1 MPDLD
6 SADLYSRLGVSQSAT
21 AEEIKRA
28 YLALVRRYT
37 PERAPEAFK
46 RIREAYETL
55 SNSDARR
62 QYDSRPDPR
71 VALLLNQAS
80 DAMKS
85 HEYQVAEQAYKKVLL
100 ASPGLGWVRNLLGL
114 CFLYQ
119 RRADE
124 AIAQYERLLR
134 ESGADASIHAN
145 AGQAYW
151 MAKRFDEAEREFRA
165 ARSAGDE
172 KSSEYGLSLIQVIVD
187 RGEPE
192 RADKVA
198 IAESEAAS
206 PGSVAALE
214 YSVKRIE
221 LALLLGRAY
230 TIPSLLLRIQQ
241 SVSRDEQRSY
251 AALLLAKMAA
261 RLITGEAF
269 QSAEHVATV
278 AKALQPTDAIHDGLE
293 VASRL
298 LSANDFDG
306 VTRLLNTHV
315 SFASGAWLEGLKPVI
330 QEYCRTHAAFKGMT
344 PVTAAPSLFRINGI
358 GTTILGRQDDDP
370 LTGTHVVTQYFTF
383 LFVPLFAVASYR
395 VRAAPSGGWH
405 FLGQVPLPQ
414 SHKTYRRVFFAIAGI
429 SFLFWVANQDTSSNS
444 RASSTPSSN
453 QSSQVSA
460 PPTSAPSTTRRT
472 AVAVYDGEAVNTTS
486 SSIRSNIRLTIYNWG
501 KIPNGYLTV
510 FPPLGGSGTLY
521 LEARGD
527 SIRFA
532 TISAIGDTIVW
543 FGRRT
548 GDGAAG
554 SYSIVGGQYK
564 SQYGTWRISRTNG
577 TPIPT
582 RLNPW

>member
-1 MPDLD
+1 
-6 SADLYSRLGVSQSAT
+6 
-21 AEEIKRA
+21 
-28 YLALVRRYT
+28 
-37 PERAPEAFK
+37 
-46 RIREAYETL
+46 
-55 SNSDARR
+55 
-62 QYDSRPDPR
+62 
-71 VALLLNQAS
+71 
-80 DAMKS
+80 MKA

-119 RRADE
+119 HRADE

-134 ESGADASIHAN
+134 ESRADASIHAN

-165 ARSAGDE
+165 ARSVGDD
-172 KSSEYGLSLIQVIVD
+172 KRFEYSLSLIQVIVD

-198 IAESEAAS
+198 IAEIAAA
-206 PGSVAALE
+206 PRGSVAALD
-214 YSVKRIE
+214 YAIKRIE
-221 LALLLGRAY
+221 LALVLGKAY
-230 TIPSLLLRIQQ
+230 TIPALLEGIKG
-241 SVSRDEQRSY
+241 SVSTEEQRQHCGLVLSR
-251 AALLLAKMAA
+251 MSA
-261 RLITGEAF
+261 RLIIGEAF
-269 QSAEHVATV
+269 QSAELVATV
-278 AKALQPTDAIHDGLE
+278 AKSLQPDDPTSDGLE
-293 VASRL
+293 SVSRL
-298 LSANDFDG
+298 LYTNDFDG
-306 VTRLLNTHV
+306 VARLLNTHV
-315 SFASGAWLEGLKPVI
+315 SFASGGLLNGLRPVI
-330 QEYCRTHAAFKGMT
+330 QQYCEGHAALKGMI

-358 GTTILGRQDDDP
+358 GTAIHGHRDDDP
-370 LTGTHVVTQYFTF
+370 QTATHVVTQYFTF
-383 LFVPLFAVASYR
+383 VFVPLFPVACYR
-395 VRAAPSGGWH
+395 VRTAPSGGWF
-405 FLGQVPLPQ
+405 FLGKVPLAKSQ
-414 SHKTYRRVFFAIAGI
+414 KIHLRAFFAVAVIWL
-429 SFLFWVANQDTSSNS
+429 LFWIANQNTTSGY

-453 QSSQVSA
+453 QSSDVSA
-460 PPTSAPSTTRRT
+460 PPTSTPSTTRRT
-472 AVAVYDGEAVNTTS
+472 AVAVYDGEAVNTTH

-564 SQYGTWRISRTNG
+564 SQYGTWKISRTNG

>member
-6 SADLYSRLGVSQSAT
+6 SADLYSRLGVSRSAS

-28 YLALVRRYT
+28 YLALVRQYT

-55 SNSDARR
+55 NNSETRR
-62 QYDSRPDPR
+62 QYDLRPDPR
-71 VALLLNQAS
+71 VANLLSQAS

-85 HEYQVAEQAYKKVLL
+85 REYQVAEQAYKKVLL
-100 ASPGLGWVRNLLGL
+100 ASPGLTWVRNLLGL

-119 RRADE
+119 HRADE

-134 ESGADASIHAN
+134 ESRADASIHAN

-165 ARSAGDE
+165 ARSASDD
-172 KSSEYGLSLIQVIVD
+172 KNFEYGLSLIQVIVD

-198 IAESEAAS
+198 LAESDVAP

-214 YSVKRIE
+214 YSAKRIE
-221 LALLLGRAY
+221 LALLLGRTH
-230 TIPSLLLRIQQ
+230 TIPSLLLRIKE
-241 SVSRDEQRSY
+241 SVSTEDQRRY
-251 AALLLAKMAA
+251 AALALGKMAG
-261 RLITGEAF
+261 RLIAGEAF
-269 QSAEHVATV
+269 ESAEQVARV
-278 AKALQPTDAIHDGLE
+278 AKALQPNDPNYDGLE

-298 LSANDFDG
+298 LHENDFDG
-306 VTRLLNTHV
+306 VARLLNTHV
-315 SFASGAWLEGLKPVI
+315 SFASGAWLEGLKPVV
-330 QEYCRTHAAFKGMT
+330 QEFCATHAAFKGMI
-344 PVTAAPSLFRINGI
+344 PVTAAPSLFRVNGI
-358 GTTILGRQDDDP
+358 GTTILGHRDDDP

-383 LFVPLFAVASYR
+383 LFVPLFPVASYR

-405 FLGQVPLPQ
+405 FLGKVPLAQ
-414 SHKTYRRVFFAIAGI
+414 SQKTYRRVFLAVAVI
-429 SFLFWVANQDTSSNS
+429 SFLFWVANQDTSSS
-444 RASSTPSSN
+444 YRASSTPSSN
-453 QSSQVSA
+453 RSSDVSV

-472 AVAVYDGEAVNTTS
+472 AVAVYDGEAVNATY
-486 SSIRSNIRLTIYNWG
+486 SSIRSNIRLTIYSWEEM
-501 KIPNGYLTV
+501 PNGYLTV
-510 FPPLGGSGTLY
+510 FPPLGGSGPLY

-532 TISAIGDTIVW
+532 TVSAVGDTIIW
-543 FGRRT
+543 FGRRV

-554 SYSIVGGQYK
+554 SYRIIGGQYK
-564 SQYGTWRISRTNG
+564 SQYGTWKASLTNG

>member
-6 SADLYSRLGVSQSAT
+6 SADLYSRLGVSQSAS
-21 AEEIKRA
+21 ADEIKRA
-28 YLALVRRYT
+28 YLALVRQYT

-85 HEYQVAEQAYKKVLL
+85 HEYQVAEQAYKRVLL

-134 ESGADASIHAN
+134 ESQADASIHAN

-151 MAKRFDEAEREFRA
+151 MVKRFDEAEREFRA
-165 ARSAGDE
+165 ARSTGDD
-172 KSSEYGLSLIQVIVD
+172 KAFEYGLSLIQVIVD

-198 IAESEAAS
+198 VAESDVAP

-214 YSVKRIE
+214 YTAKRIE
-221 LALLLGRAY
+221 LALVLGRTH
-230 TIPSLLLRIQQ
+230 TIPSLLLRIKE
-241 SVSRDEQRSY
+241 SVSTEEQHRY
-251 AALLLAKMAA
+251 AALVLGKMTG
-261 RLITGEAF
+261 RLIAGEAF
-269 QSAEHVATV
+269 QYAEQVARG
-278 AKALQPTDAIHDGLE
+278 ARELQPNDPNYDGLE
-293 VASRL
+293 VVSRL
-298 LSANDFDG
+298 LRENDFDG
-306 VTRLLNTHV
+306 VGRLLNTHV

-330 QEYCRTHAAFKGMT
+330 QGYCGTHAAFKGMI

-358 GTTILGRQDDDP
+358 GTTILGHRDDDP

-414 SHKTYRRVFFAIAGI
+414 NHKTYRRVFFAVAGI
-429 SFLFWVANQDTSSNS
+429 SFLFWVANQDTSSSS
-444 RASSTPSSN
+444 RSLSTPSSN
-453 QSSQVSA
+453 RSSAVSA

-472 AVAVYDGEAVNTTS
+472 AVAVYDGEAVNTTYS
-486 SSIRSNIRLTIYNWG
+486 SLRSNIRLTIYNWG
-501 KIPNGYLTV
+501 EIPNGYLTV

-543 FGRRT
+543 FGRRI
-548 GDGAAG
+548 GDGAVG
-554 SYSIVGGQYK
+554 SYNIVGGQYK
-564 SQYGTWRISRTNG
+564 SQYGTWRVSRTSG